1 MCVRKKKAVRKI
13 LKNFLFFWKPQWY
26 SNNLTENL
34 FFLSEFNIHFPL
46 YQNSICHNKMQSNW
60 MLCNTIWHN
69 TVNRIHLK
77 NNTLL
82 FSNQIATVIS
92 ENRYLIISL
101 CVDSCRADN
110 EMSWLLANQQ
120 ILWFT
125 EFLDY
130 LRAVCHISRYFFNE
144 FFLHLPSSVFI
155 VL

>member
-1 MCVRKKKAVRKI
+1 MIWPKTCSSS
-13 LKNFLFFWKPQWY
+13 Q
-26 SNNLTENL
+26 NLT
-34 FFLSEFNIHFPL
+34 FTL
-46 YQNSICHNKMQSNW
+46 YQNNICHNKMQGNW
-60 MLCNTIWHN
+60 MLCNTTWHN

-92 ENRYLIISL
+92 ENRYLIISIR
-101 CVDSCRADN
+101 VDSCRADN

-125 EFLDY
+125 EFPDY
-130 LRAVCHISRYFFNE
+130 SRAVCHISRYFFNE
-144 FFLHLPSSVFI
+144 FFLRLPSSMFI